1 MTSPATS
8 TARGSRCI
16 PIRQPQRRGN
26 DVAAELALGIG
37 SITAVHLKDTVAVGP
52 GSAGQFRDVPFG
64 EGCVDF
70 AHAFSVLNALG
81 YRGPYLLEMWARED
95 GQDKQR
101 IAGPRPGSNNR

>member
-1 MTSPATS
+1 
-8 TARGSRCI
+8 
-16 PIRQPQRRGN
+16 
-26 DVAAELALGIG
+26 
-37 SITAVHLKDTVAVGP
+37 KDTVAVGP

-70 AHAFSVLNALG
+70 AHAFAVLNALG

-101 IAGPRPGSNNR
+101 IAQAKAWIEQQMIDGGIAC